1 MTKPLRPD
9 GTVEKRNRLL
19 LIFRA
24 GDHVVSRELKPA
36 WKPEPQATLPLLPFE
51 DNDPKEAVL
60 QTVTAGV
67 IDQMR
72 EFVPGMLRELFSL
85 VENDKKKNDDPLAIA
100 SWLEAQALDAREKAA
115 KAGPG
120 EKTWF
125 EVSAESYERAAKHIR
140 GHR

>member
-9 GTVEKRNRLL
+9 GTIEKRNRLL

-24 GDHVVSRELKPA
+24 GDHVVSRELKPS
-36 WKPEPQATLPLLPFE
+36 WKPEPEAVQSFMPWE
-51 DNDPKEAVL
+51 DRDPKEAVL
-60 QTVTAGV
+60 QAVSSGV
-67 IDQMR
+67 IEQMR
-72 EFVPGMLRELFSL
+72 EFVPSMLRELFTL
-85 VENDKKKNDDPLAIA
+85 VENDKKRNDDPLAIA

-115 KAGPG
+115 KSGPG

-125 EVSAESYERAAKHIR
+125 EVSAEAYERAAKHVR